1 MSLCLRLFTALLLLG
16 TLAGC
21 AFPGAGFGSMASDS
35 MQDPPIYGSPS
46 E

>member
-1 MSLCLRLFTALLLLG
+1 MSSCMKLFTALLLLG

-21 AFPGAGFGSMASDS
+21 AYPGAGFGNMATDS
-35 MQDPPIYGSPS
+35 MQDPPIYHVPS